1 MTLPKII
8 ASLLAV
14 AALTA
19 CEKEL
24 DFRYHDIEPLT
35 VIEGAFTPDGVSVA
49 ITLTTPM
56 DEPMDRI
63 RLTDAAVTLEDM
75 TDSSVA
81 TLLPDPDGKYVAP
94 AVATVGHDYRLTV
107 SRDGATYSSV
117 TTMLPPVEI
126 KSLEFNWI
134 KMPYDH
140 VAILQGRIIDNP
152 AVEGEYYWVR
162 LYRNG
167 ESYRWLTLDDRGVD
181 ADGEITFTIMTTRRD
196 IDEED
201 DDDLLLD
208 GDIVECVVCPVTSA
222 IHTYLQALM
231 NGSNGPALFD
241 GPRVLGYFMATTPA
255 SASITFHPDL
265 IPDYK

>member
-1 MTLPKII
+1 MNLPKII
-8 ASLLAV
+8 AALLAT
-14 AALTA
+14 AAMTA

-24 DFRYHDIEPLT
+24 DFRYHDIEPLI
-35 VIEGAFTPDGVSVA
+35 VIEGTLTPDGASVA

-56 DEPMDRI
+56 DEPMDRT

-75 TDSSVA
+75 TDSSIA
-81 TLLPDPDGKYVAP
+81 TLLPDADGVYSGATA
-94 AVATVGHDYRLTV
+94 AVVGHDYRLTV
-107 SRDGATYSSV
+107 SRDGATYSAT
-117 TTMLPPVEI
+117 TTMLPAVEI
-126 KSLEFNWI
+126 ESLEFNWI

-140 VAILQGRIIDNP
+140 VAVLQGRIVDNP
-152 AVEGEYYWVR
+152 DAEGEYYWVR

-167 ESYRWLTLDDRGVD
+167 ESYRWLTLDDRGAD
-181 ADGEITFTIMTTRRD
+181 AEGEITFTIMTTRRD

-208 GDIVECVVCPVTSA
+208 GDIVECVVCPVTPA

-241 GPRVLGYFMATTPA
+241 GPRVLGYFMATSPA
-255 SASITFHPDL
+255 AASITFHPSL